1 MEFKYKAA
9 GMSHI
14 IDDFLFVVPPKSNKC
29 LQDLN
34 AFLTLFPKIEIS
46 IKDEKTV
53 LPTTVITIYG
63 IEVDSIQM
71 ECRLPLDKIQ
81 KINNLL
87 YKVQHKKKISLRKL
101 QSLIGLLNFACL
113 VVCPGRAFLRR
124 LIDHTKKVSSPCYL
138 IRFTCEA
145 RADLQ
150 AWKMFMNGFNG
161 KSIFL
166 KDGWENSKL
175 LTCTLMHQVMQ
186 VLLLCSAVGGLQSHG
201 LTI

>member
-1 MEFKYKAA
+1 MPKNWNTNKRWKNRFTYK
-9 GMSHI
+9 
-14 IDDFLFVVPPKSNKC
+14 C
-29 LQDLN
+29 
-34 AFLTLFPKIEIS
+34 
-46 IKDEKTV
+46 
-53 LPTTVITIYG
+53 TTVITICG

-87 YKVQHKKKISLRKL
+87 CKVQHKKKISLRKL

-113 VVCPGRAFLRR
+113 VLCPGRAFLRR
-124 LIDHTKKVSSPCYL
+124 LIDLTKKVSNPFYL
-138 IRFTCEA
+138 IRLTCEA
-145 RADLQ
+145 RAYLQ
-150 AWKMFMNGFNG
+150 VWKMFMSGFTG

-166 KDGWENSKL
+166 KDGWENSK
-175 LTCTLMHQVMQ
+175 TCTLMHQVMQ